1 MKSKLKISLFFALIT
16 LFVCSVSAQR
26 PSSSSPRTID
36 PERMTEREVKDMKE
50 TLSLNAEQEKKIEK
64 ICLKYNKQI
73 KEESEKAAGNRETL
87 RTEMRK
93 INEAKNAEIKEV
105 LTPEQIKKWED
116 KQKERERERGQNR
129 REIGRASCRERV

>member
-129 REIGRASCRERV
+129 RGGRGQNN